1 MGVSISINLS
11 SRRIAIMRRSI
22 APRTG
27 VYPKSESPRCA
38 CSPMVWMVLLLC
50 SMAAVMGGGCATGS
64 HSENL
69 TDYSHSLSAKGKQ
82 PQMTPR
88 QVQAQ
93 VMRFADRLISMVSVA
108 SEDLARL
115 GTNSQARAQAHRF
128 KTEQSASAVMI
139 AGGLNPTA
147 NLLDMTAMVTLQ
159 RQSLQAY
166 WVPKVYGDGAKPLL
180 EVYTQLETDI
190 WFIARQVLSPENQK
204 ELANIIQAWRTR
216 NPDFR
221 YTRMI
226 PFEEFARAAGQ
237 EPVEGK
243 VAPGSVFGLLFLDP
257 FARLDSTRRAIEQSD
272 YLAERSMFYLQR
284 MPELLQDHSQ
294 LMFYDFAQSPEVQN
308 LQADMERFSRASEVF
323 AEGVRE
329 FPNQVAEERLA
340 AIQQILVGLATERT
354 NFMAQLH
361 VEADRLQV
369 PLQDLRTTMDA
380 GSQMAG
386 SVKSASD
393 SLIAFTTMVQ
403 PKNDGRTNSHPFD
416 VREYGAAAK
425 QIGDSASELA
435 GLLQSLNHSSPQ
447 FGSLV
452 AQMQKES
459 HHWVDYAVGKL
470 LLLTLCIM
478 VLGFVIFLW
487 RQYLLEK
494 RLLAQAS
501 HQPNT

>member
-1 MGVSISINLS
+1 MQ
-11 SRRIAIMRRSI
+11 RST

-27 VYPKSESPRCA
+27 VFCRIKLPRCA
-38 CSPMVWMVLLLC
+38 QISVVWMVLLLGL
-50 SMAAVMGGGCATGS
+50 MVAAVNSGCATGS
-64 HSENL
+64 HSESSAS
-69 TDYSHSLSAKGKQ
+69 YSRSLKADGKQ
-82 PQMTPR
+82 AQMTPR

-108 SEDLARL
+108 SEDLART
-115 GTNSQARAQAHRF
+115 GTNSQARALAHRF

-159 RQSLQAY
+159 RQSLEDY
-166 WVPKVYGDGAKPLL
+166 WVPKVYGDSAKPLL
-180 EVYTQLETDI
+180 ETYTQLEKDI
-190 WFIARQVLSPENQK
+190 WSIAHQVLSPANQK
-204 ELANIIQAWRTR
+204 ELADIIRAWRAR

-221 YTRMI
+221 YTRMV

-243 VAPGSVFGLLFLDP
+243 VPPSSLFGLLFLDP
-257 FARLDSTRRAIEQSD
+257 FARLDSTRRAIEQSE

-294 LMFYDFAQSPEVQN
+294 LMFYDFAQSPEIQN
-308 LQADMERFSRASEVF
+308 LQSDIERFSRASETF

-329 FPNQVAEERLA
+329 FPEQVAEERFA
-340 AIQQILVGLATERT
+340 AVQQILQGLATERT
-354 NFMAQLH
+354 NFIAQLH

-380 GSQMAG
+380 GSQMAS

-393 SLIAFTTMVQ
+393 SLIAFTDLVQ
-403 PKNDGRTNSHPFD
+403 PKSEGRTNSHPFD
-416 VREYGAAAK
+416 VREYGAAARE
-425 QIGDSASELA
+425 IGDSANQLTV
-435 GLLQSLNHSSPQ
+435 LLQSLNHSSPQ
-447 FGSLV
+447 LGSLV
-452 AQMQKES
+452 AQVQKES

-494 RLLAQAS
+494 KFLAQAT
-501 HQPNT
+501 HQTNT

>member
-1 MGVSISINLS
+1 MGVSFTINLYS
-11 SRRIAIMRRSI
+11 GRIAILRRPI
-22 APRTG
+22 AARTEASCEKKRPWR
-27 VYPKSESPRCA
+27 VSA
-38 CSPMVWMVLLLC
+38 LMVWRVLLLG
-50 SMAAVMGGGCATGS
+50 SMVAVTGGGCATGS
-64 HSENL
+64 RSQSAPG
-69 TDYSHSLSAKGKQ
+69 YSHSLSANSKQ
-82 PQMTPR
+82 PRMTPR

-93 VMRFADRLISMVSVA
+93 VMRFADRLISTVSVA
-108 SEDLARL
+108 SGDLARM
-115 GTNSQARAQAHRF
+115 GTNAEARALARRF

-159 RQSLQAY
+159 RQSLEDY
-166 WVPKVYGDGAKPLL
+166 WVPKVYGDSAKPLL
-180 EVYTQLETDI
+180 DTYTHLETDI
-190 WFIARQVLSPENQK
+190 WFIARQVLSPANQK
-204 ELANIIQAWRTR
+204 ELADIIQKWRAR
-216 NPDFR
+216 NPEFR

-237 EPVEGK
+237 EPVEGN
-243 VAPGSVFGLLFLDP
+243 VVPGSLFGLLFLDP
-257 FARLDSTRRAIEQSD
+257 FARLDSTRRAIEQSE

-308 LQADMERFSRASEVF
+308 LQADIERFSRASEVF

-340 AIQQILVGLATERT
+340 AIQQILQGLATERT
-354 NFMAQLH
+354 NFIAQLH
-361 VEADRLQV
+361 VEADRLKV
-369 PLQDLRTTMDA
+369 PLRDLRATMDA

-393 SLIAFTTMVQ
+393 SLIAFTELVQ
-403 PKNDGRTNSHPFD
+403 PKGERTNSHPFD
-416 VREYGAAAK
+416 VREYGAAARD
-425 QIGDSASELA
+425 IGDSASQLTI
-435 GLLQSLNHSSPQ
+435 LLQSLNRSSPQ
-447 FGSLV
+447 FGDLV

-494 RLLAQAS
+494 KFLAQAS
-501 HQPNT
+501 HQSNT